1 MKICFVTNNL
11 RYFLSH
17 RFDLAVEL
25 SKKYNHKIY
34 VITSIESSTE
44 DQLLIC
50 KQNNVNLISL
60 DERSPYRTVRS
71 YISDLK
77 KILKR
82 EDFECIFFVT
92 LELSFFGALIILQ
105 TKLKK
110 CFFIISGVGHNFYSP
125 KLKYKFI
132 KFIQLLSFKAST
144 FFGNVQFVV
153 QNPDDRKILAKQL
166 RISLAKFKLIKGNGI
181 NIQKFPYSERE
192 FANLNF
198 CYAGRATYSKGIHTL
213 IEAMQLLK
221 EKLPNVHFKVFFCIL
236 TDNNPSKDTI
246 NLDSFFAEQDNQLF
260 ECFYNLSVEEL
271 TKIFYKS
278 SIYILPSEREG
289 ISKAALEAASTG
301 LPILASD
308 AIGSKESVNEE
319 VNGLR
324 FKTGD
329 PIDLS
334 KQLYKMIQSKE
345 KLKYFSNNSRKLIEE
360 EYSVVA
366 IAQAYNDLFYIK

>member
-153 QNPDDRKILAKQL
+153 QNPDDRKILAKQ
-166 RISLAKFKLIKGNGI
+166 
-181 NIQKFPYSERE
+181 
-192 FANLNF
+192 
-198 CYAGRATYSKGIHTL
+198 
-213 IEAMQLLK
+213 
-221 EKLPNVHFKVFFCIL
+221 
-236 TDNNPSKDTI
+236 
-246 NLDSFFAEQDNQLF
+246 
-260 ECFYNLSVEEL
+260 
-271 TKIFYKS
+271 
-278 SIYILPSEREG
+278 
-289 ISKAALEAASTG
+289 
-301 LPILASD
+301 
-308 AIGSKESVNEE
+308 
-319 VNGLR
+319 
-324 FKTGD
+324 
-329 PIDLS
+329 
-334 KQLYKMIQSKE
+334 
-345 KLKYFSNNSRKLIEE
+345 
-360 EYSVVA
+360 
-366 IAQAYNDLFYIK
+366 